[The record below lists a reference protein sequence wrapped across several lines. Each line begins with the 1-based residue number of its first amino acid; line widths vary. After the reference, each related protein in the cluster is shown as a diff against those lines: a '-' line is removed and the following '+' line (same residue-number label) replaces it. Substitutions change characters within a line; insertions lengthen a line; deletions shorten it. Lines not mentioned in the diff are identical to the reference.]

1 MSDSVNHPLH
11 YNYFLMEVINI
22 IENCLT
28 EDEFKGYLKGNIIKY
43 RMRAGWK
50 DYNTRTFSFIL
61 KRDEDL
67 AKSNWYQDKL
77 FEFEAMQNIDDVK

>member
-1 MSDSVNHPLH
+1 MSDFVNSPPH
-11 YNYFLMEVINI
+11 YNYFLMEVIDI

-50 DYNTRTFSFIL
+50 DYN

-77 FEFEAMQNIDDVK
+77 FEFEAMQNIDDVKQKEII